1 MNKRPDE
8 NIVLGKKNTHPAIS
22 ILIVI
27 GIFITGIAF
36 CCTLFSFLSKAGIVS
51 FISLAVTIIS
61 FITLLFLIIIEQF
74 FSMVSGIETASNKA
88 VELLEKMY
96 GRFPPTVDKH
106 VMISETHEDISKWKN
121 RWHKRIE
128 EQLNSDGIS
137 NAFAAYLRNE
147 IDCMDSIPADED
159 EWYSNAFISYQK
171 GPSDASDHISDMNTD
186 LEKWK
191 KAYIRK
197 VNNSLESG
205 TITKEKANS
214 IIAKVESCTEIPKSQ
229 K

>member
-27 GIFITGIAF
+27 SIFITGIAF

-88 VELLEKMY
+88 VELLEKMIEKSS
-96 GRFPPTVDKH
+96 VCNEDKRQRGDH
-106 VMISETHEDISKWKN
+106 DSNNESTLISWQESQI
-121 RWHKRIE
+121 
-128 EQLNSDGIS
+128 
-137 NAFAAYLRNE
+137 
-147 IDCMDSIPADED
+147 
-159 EWYSNAFISYQK
+159 
-171 GPSDASDHISDMNTD
+171 
-186 LEKWK
+186 K
-191 KAYIRK
+191 KADAALASGKITQEKYDEYIIK
-197 VNNSLESG
+197 VKSFTKVPESH
-205 TITKEKANS
+205 T
-214 IIAKVESCTEIPKSQ
+214 
-229 K
+229 